1 MWHRLLRGAE
11 NSWQAGFDT
20 IVRGFDVP
28 ECGCELD
35 AETQLERKTL
45 WTLLLING
53 LMFVGEAIAGWWGES
68 TGLLADSLDMLADA
82 FVYGLAI
89 YAAGRSRRLQNN
101 AARLSGVFQIAL
113 GLGIV
118 FEVVRRFVFGSD
130 PVSTLMIM
138 IGIVALIANLSC
150 VMLISKH
157 RQGGIHMRASWIFS
171 TNDVIANFGVIAAG
185 VLVMY
190 FDSRIPDLI
199 TGTVISLVVVRGGLK
214 ILREARESS
223 DREIAI

>member
-1 MWHRLLRGAE
+1 M
-11 NSWQAGFDT
+11 
-20 IVRGFDVP
+20 
-28 ECGCELD
+28 
-35 AETQLERKTL
+35 
-45 WTLLLING
+45 LING